1 MEIRKPNI
9 VAEFKRPPA
18 KKLTPNQQKELN
30 ITFYNQVIEYH
41 QDEFDYYFRAI
52 NRTQIRISN
61 NNKTID
67 LYPKSEKFCRIPQNQ
82 WGLVG
87 NDLEGFL
94 KKEFA

>member
-1 MEIRKPNI
+1 MDIYIR
-9 VAEFKRPPA
+9 E
-18 KKLTPNQQKELN
+18 
-30 ITFYNQVIEYH
+30 
-41 QDEFDYYFRAI
+41 I
-52 NRTQIRISN
+52 NRTQIRVTDN
-61 NNKTID
+61 YKTID